1 MANIAQIATNNSAL
15 IAMIADEVREDSSIS
30 FVVKKREMF
39 NKIKYV
45 NLM

>member
-1 MANIAQIATNNSAL
+1 MANRAQIATNNSAL
-15 IAMIADEVREDSSIS
+15 VAMIADEVREDSSIS